1 MRWRSLIAVEIID
14 CSGERSLIS
23 VEIIDCGGEQSLIAE
38 EIIDCSGDGE
48 DWSSAED
55 CKGEE
60 AKCAQVIDCYCF
72 IATNNNNNNNNKLIL
87 AKMSPGVMKA
97 D

>member
-1 MRWRSLIAVEIID
+1 MLHTVEYKAVLPARYII
-14 CSGERSLIS
+14 RLP
-23 VEIIDCGGEQSLIAE
+23 GEQSLIAE

-60 AKCAQVIDCYCF
+60 AKCAEVIDCYCF
-72 IATNNNNNNNNKLIL
+72 IATNNNNKLIL
-87 AKMSPGVMKA
+87 TKMSPGVMKA

>member
-1 MRWRSLIAVEIID
+1 MISVEIID
-14 CSGERSLIS
+14 CSGEQSLI
-23 VEIIDCGGEQSLIAE
+23 VEEIIDCG
-38 EIIDCSGDGE
+38 GDGE

-60 AKCAQVIDCYCF
+60 AKCAQVIDCHCF
-72 IATNNNNNNNNKLIL
+72 ISNNNSNNNNDNILIL
-87 AKMSPGVMKA
+87 TKMSPGVMKA